1 MNVKDI
7 RRDLHQIP
15 ELGRCEYQTK
25 EYIINKLT
33 NLNCEVFEVCN
44 TGVVAFFN
52 ASKKKTICFRA
63 DMDGLSILEKTNL
76 DFCSKHVGVSHACG
90 HDGHMA
96 MLLAFANWATE
107 NIKSLTANIVCL
119 FQPSEEEKAGAR
131 DIIADGILDRLA
143 VEEIY
148 GFHIWPGLKE
158 KQIFSCP
165 SGLLASSSEVD
176 IEIFG
181 KGCHAANRSLG
192 IDALLVASRLI
203 EAYYKEALEVQGKH
217 LVSFGKLVAGN
228 ARNSVADYAK
238 IEATFRTFDD
248 QTMTELINKLETLA
262 SEFEEKTNARIKINA
277 NTLYKS
283 VINSL
288 ELFERY
294 QELLKINLIKEPFLQ
309 AEDFGCYTRKYKAMF
324 MLLGAGDAP
333 MLHTDNFDFNMDIL
347 ETGVAAYIKIA
358 SSSK

>member
-7 RRDLHQIP
+7 RKDLHQIP
-15 ELGRCEYQTK
+15 ELSRCEFQTK
-25 EYIINKLT
+25 EYIVNKLT
-33 NLNCEVFEVCN
+33 NLNCAIFEVCN

-76 DFCSKHVGVSHACG
+76 DFCSKHIGVSHACG

-96 MLLAFANWATE
+96 MLLAFASWASA
-107 NIKSLTANIVCL
+107 NIASLTANIVCL
-119 FQPSEEEKAGAR
+119 FQPSEEEKAGAV
-131 DIIADGILDRLA
+131 DIIADGILDRLG

-148 GFHIWPGLKE
+148 GLHIWPGLKE
-158 KQIFSCP
+158 NQLFSCQN
-165 SGLLASSSEVD
+165 GLLASSSEVD

-181 KGCHAANRSLG
+181 KGCHAANRVSG
-192 IDALLVASRLI
+192 IDALMVASRFVVT
-203 EAYYKEALEVQGKH
+203 YYDDILDVQGKH
-217 LVSFGKLVAGN
+217 LVSFGKLTAGS

-248 QTMTELINKLETLA
+248 ETMLQLITKLETLA
-262 SEFEEKTNARIKINA
+262 KKLEKETKAKIKIRA
-277 NTLYKS
+277 NNLYKS
-283 VINSL
+283 VINSS
-288 ELFERY
+288 ELFARY
-294 QELLKINLIKEPFLQ
+294 QKLLKLNLIEEPYLQ

-358 SSSK
+358 SSLK